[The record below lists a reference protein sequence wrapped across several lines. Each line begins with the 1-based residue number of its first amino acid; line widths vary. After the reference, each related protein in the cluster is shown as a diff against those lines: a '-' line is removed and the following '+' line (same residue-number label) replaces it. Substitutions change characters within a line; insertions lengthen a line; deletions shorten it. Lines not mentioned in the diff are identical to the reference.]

1 MSIKQQERSVS
12 DPRYDRMR
20 RSKTS
25 LREKMSEIISLRE
38 QVAQAE
44 LAMLDSEGDG
54 ASKHATTVREKHRE
68 PPV

>member
-44 LAMLDSEGDG
+44 LAAHLLRSSIADVKDRSSER
-54 ASKHATTVREKHRE
+54 S
-68 PPV
+68 PQ